1 MSETNEK
8 EAMDQKIED
17 AEVVEVKETKQE
29 EPQQIEVDQQ
39 TAFQMKIQEFDIK
52 VATAKAQA
60 AQLEKEKLEFIYN
73 NNVQLL
79 TEQYKQNQLKK
90 EIEQEALKRANQKK

>member
-1 MSETNEK
+1 MSNEK
-8 EAMDQKIED
+8 EDQKIED
-17 AEVVEVKETKQE
+17 AEVVEVKEEVAKQE

-52 VATAKAQA
+52 VATAKFQA
-60 AQLEKEKLEFIYN
+60 AQFEKEKLEFIYN

-79 TEQYKQNQLKK
+79 TEQHKQNQIKK
-90 EIEQEALKRANQKK
+90 EIEQESLRRATQKK